1 MLRIWISRSGAAL
14 AFALMLSAIVFACGS
29 ETIVVQTVEV
39 EKVVERAVPQTVVV
53 EKEVQVAGET
63 VIQTVVV
70 EKEVQVAGETVVQ
83 TVVIEKE
90 VQVAGETVVQTVVVE
105 KEVQVAGETVIQ
117 TVVIEKEVEKE
128 VQVEVTREVEVEVVV
143 TATAEAYGAGAGAET
158 LAAATAVV
166 EAPTSQSGKLVVISP
181 DIGAGWFTSS
191 PYDDYTSDNFGV
203 ADAIIYA
210 DPAPVPQRGTFNPAI
225 SIANGWKVAE
235 DGRSITFNI
244 RDGVQ
249 FHHGWGELTAEDVAW
264 SFNDALRE
272 GNTNSRSGF
281 VGEYQGSWEAVDD
294 NTVIMHVKEGATL
307 SPVWLLETSN
317 VWRNTLTATSK
328 RAIDE
333 LGKETGGRKIG
344 QGPFMMIEGE
354 ADNFIE
360 FEAVTEHYRKVP
372 AIEAMRMV
380 AIPEPATRVAA
391 FVNGEVHISVMSA
404 QFVLEATGQLD
415 GSRVQPLGEGQTLHI
430 YMGGNFWQTSD
441 PVDPSTEFPREGWKP
456 DADHPWISDP
466 NDPASMERGNKFRRA
481 LSMAV
486 DRAAI
491 NEVIGQGLYPPH
503 YTFTGFTSNDPLWKP
518 EWEVPFDPEGARALM
533 AEAGVEEGFTMP
545 VWLTPDSGSL
555 PFDIAEAAVLQWA
568 ANLNLNVEIDATAYS
583 GNRPK
588 LIGRT
593 IDIPL
598 YHHMNLGYFDEPK
611 GRLMTAAKGGANRGI
626 ELPNDLLEKTYWAN
640 LIETD
645 AQKRIEN
652 NIFLTD
658 WLAETSLVMSMVR
671 QSQLYAVSP
680 EVAEWAPY
688 TETFGS
694 FNGADT
700 IVLR

>member
-1 MLRIWISRSGAAL
+1 MRRIWFSMSGAAL
-14 AFALMLSAIVFACGS
+14 ALALVLSAIVFACGT
-29 ETIVVQTVEV
+29 ETVVVQTVEV

-83 TVVIEKE
+83 TVVVEKE

-105 KEVQVAGETVIQ
+105 KEVSVE
-117 TVVIEKEVEKE
+117 VVKEVAVE
-128 VQVEVTREVEVEVVV
+128 VEVTREVEVVV
-143 TATAEAYGAGAGAET
+143 TATAEAYGAGAGAAVE
-158 LAAATAVV
+158 AAATAVV
-166 EAPTSQSGKLVVISP
+166 EAPATQSGKLVFVSP

-191 PYDDYTSDNFGV
+191 PYDDYTSDQIGV
-203 ADAIIYA
+203 ADTLIYA
-210 DPAPVPQRGTFNPAI
+210 DPAPIPQRGAFNPAI
-225 SIANGWKVAE
+225 SIANGWSVAE
-235 DGRSITFNI
+235 DARSITFNI

-272 GNTNSRSGF
+272 GNTNGRSGF

-360 FEAVTEHYRKVP
+360 FQAVTEHYRKVP
-372 AIEAMRMV
+372 SIEAMRMV

-391 FVNGEVHISVMSA
+391 FVNDEVHISVLSA
-404 QFVLEATGQLD
+404 QFVVEATEQVA
-415 GSRVQPLGEGQTLHI
+415 GSRIQPLGEGQTLHI

-441 PVDPSTEFPREGWKP
+441 PVQPDLEFPREGWKP
-456 DADHPWISDP
+456 DEEHPWISDY

-486 DRAAI
+486 DRVAI

-503 YTFTGFTSNDPLWKP
+503 YTFTGFTSNDAIWKDS
-518 EWEVPFDPEGARALM
+518 WAVPFDPEGARALM
-533 AEAGVEEGFTMP
+533 AEAGVPEGFRVP

-568 ANLNLNVEIDATAYS
+568 DNLNLNVEIEATAYS
-583 GNRPK
+583 GRRPT

-598 YHHMNLGYFDEPK
+598 YHHMNLGYADEPK
-611 GRLMTAAKGGANRGI
+611 GRLMSAARGGANRGI
-626 ELPNDLLEKTYWAN
+626 ELPNDILERTYWAN
-640 LIETD
+640 LIESD

-652 NIFLTD
+652 NIVLTD
-658 WLAETSLVMSMVR
+658 FLAETGLAMSMVR
-671 QSQLYAVSP
+671 QNQLYAVSP
-680 EVAEWAPY
+680 KVVEWMPH
-688 TETFGS
+688 TETFGGI
-694 FNGADT
+694 NGFDT
-700 IVLR
+700 IVLAE

>member
-1 MLRIWISRSGAAL
+1 MRRIWLSASGAAL
-14 AFALMLSAIVFACGS
+14 ALALVLTAVVFACGS

-39 EKVVERAVPQTVVV
+39 EKVVERDVVQTVVV

-70 EKEVQVAGETVVQ
+70 EKEVEVAGETVIQ
-83 TVVIEKE
+83 TVVVEKE
-90 VQVAGETVVQTVVVE
+90 VEVAGETVVQTVVVE
-105 KEVQVAGETVIQ
+105 KEVAVEVE
-117 TVVIEKEVEKE
+117 VVKEVE
-128 VQVEVTREVEVEVVV
+128 VEVIREVEVVV
-143 TATAEAYGAGAGAET
+143 TATAEAYGAGAGAEQ

-166 EAPTSQSGKLVVISP
+166 EAPASQSGKLVVVSP

-191 PYDDYTSDNFGV
+191 PYDSYTSDNIGV
-203 ADAIIYA
+203 ADAIIFA
-210 DPAPVPQRGTFNPAI
+210 DPAPIPQRGTFNPAI

-249 FHHGWGELTAEDVAW
+249 FHHGWGELSAEDVAW

-272 GNTNSRSGF
+272 GNTNGRSGF
-281 VGEYQGSWEAVDD
+281 VGEYQGSWEAIDD

-360 FEAVTEHYRKVP
+360 FEAVTDHYRKVP
-372 AIEAMRMV
+372 TIEAIRMV

-404 QFVLEATGQLD
+404 QFVLEATSQVD

-456 DADHPWISDP
+456 DAEHPWISDP

-486 DRAAI
+486 DRVAI

-503 YTFTGFTSNDPLWKP
+503 FTFTGFTSNDDPLWKP

-533 AEAGVEEGFTMP
+533 AESGVEEGFTMP

-568 ANLNLNVEIDATAYS
+568 ANLNLNVEIEATAYS
-583 GNRPK
+583 GRRPT

-598 YHHMNLGYFDEPK
+598 YPPHELGLLRRTQGTSDDGRK
-611 GRLMTAAKGGANRGI
+611 GRCQPRHRTAERDPR
-626 ELPNDLLEKTYWAN
+626 EDLLGEP
-640 LIETD
+640 
-645 AQKRIEN
+645 
-652 NIFLTD
+652 
-658 WLAETSLVMSMVR
+658 WLRPTRRNASRTTSS
-671 QSQLYAVSP
+671 SP
-680 EVAEWAPY
+680 
-688 TETFGS
+688 TGS
-694 FNGADT
+694 PR
-700 IVLR
+700 LRW

>member
-1 MLRIWISRSGAAL
+1 MRKMLLTKSSAAMVL
-14 AFALMLSAIVFACGS
+14 ALVLAAVVFACGG
-29 ETIVVQTVEV
+29 ETIVEVTREVERQVEV
-39 EKVVERAVPQTVVV
+39 TR
-53 EKEVQVAGET
+53 
-63 VIQTVVV
+63 
-70 EKEVQVAGETVVQ
+70 
-83 TVVIEKE
+83 
-90 VQVAGETVVQTVVVE
+90 
-105 KEVQVAGETVIQ
+105 
-117 TVVIEKEVEKE
+117 EVEKE
-128 VQVEVTREVEVEVVV
+128 VQVEVTREVEVEKEVQVEVEVEVTREVEVQVVV
-143 TATAEAYGAGAGAET
+143 TATAEAYGAGAGTE
-158 LAAATAVV
+158 V
-166 EAPTSQSGKLVVISP
+166 EAAPTAAVSAPSEQVGKLVVVSP

-191 PYDDYTSDNFGV
+191 PYDDYTSDNMGV
-203 ADAIIYA
+203 ADALIYA
-210 DPAPVPQRGTFNPAI
+210 DPAPIPQRGTFNPSI
-225 SIANGWKVAE
+225 SIANGWRVA
-235 DGRSITFNI
+235 DDAQSITFSI

-281 VGEYQGSWEAVDD
+281 VGEYQGSWEAIDD
-294 NTVIMHVKEGATL
+294 NTVIMHVKDGATL

-333 LGKETGGRKIG
+333 LGKETGGIKIG
-344 QGPFMMIEGE
+344 QGPFQMMEG
-354 ADNFIE
+354 APDDFIE
-360 FEAVTEHYRKVP
+360 FEAVTEHYRKIP
-372 AIEAMRMV
+372 AIKSVRMV

-391 FVNGEVHISVMSA
+391 FVNGEVDISVMSA
-404 QFVLEATGQLD
+404 QFVIESTEQVD
-415 GSRVQPLGEGQTLHI
+415 GSRIQPLGEGQTLHI
-430 YMGGNFWQTSD
+430 YMGGNFWQRSD
-441 PVDPSTEFPREGWKP
+441 PVDPSTEFPREGWIP
-456 DADHPWISDP
+456 DDDHPWISDP
-466 NDPASMERGNKFRRA
+466 NDPASVERGNKFRRA

-491 NEVIGQGLYPPH
+491 NEFIGQGLYPPH
-503 YTFTGFTSNDPLWKP
+503 YTFTGFTSADPQWKP

-533 AEAGVEEGFTMP
+533 AEAGIEEGFTMP

-568 ANLNLNVEIDATAYS
+568 DNLGLNVEIEATAYS
-583 GNRPK
+583 ARRPT

-598 YHHMNLGYFDEPK
+598 YHHMNLGYADEPK

-626 ELPNDLLEKTYWAN
+626 ELPNDILERTYWAN
-640 LIETD
+640 LVESD

-680 EVAEWAPY
+680 RVVEWQPY
-688 TETFGS
+688 TETFGGL
-694 FNGADT
+694 NGLDT
-700 IVLR
+700 IVLSE

>member
-1 MLRIWISRSGAAL
+1 MRRIWLSTSGAAL
-14 AFALMLSAIVFACGS
+14 ALALVLSAIVFACGS

-39 EKVVERAVPQTVVV
+39 EKVVERTVPQTVVV
-53 EKEVQVAGET
+53 EKEIQVAGET

-70 EKEVQVAGETVVQ
+70 EKEVE
-83 TVVIEKE
+83 
-90 VQVAGETVVQTVVVE
+90 VAGETVVQTVVVE
-105 KEVQVAGETVIQ
+105 KEVQVAGETVVQ
-117 TVVIEKEVEKE
+117 TVVVEKE
-128 VQVEVTREVEVEVVV
+128 VAVEVVKEVAVEVEVTREVEVVV

-158 LAAATAVV
+158 VAAATAVV
-166 EAPTSQSGKLVVISP
+166 EAPTTQSGKLVVISP

-210 DPAPVPQRGTFNPAI
+210 DPAPIPQRGAFNPAI

-294 NTVIMHVKEGATL
+294 NTVIMHVKDGATL

-372 AIEAMRMV
+372 SIEAMRMV

-404 QFVLEATGQLD
+404 QFVLEATGQVP

-486 DRAAI
+486 DRQAI

-503 YTFTGFTSNDPLWKP
+503 YTFTGFTSNDPLWKS

-568 ANLNLNVEIDATAYS
+568 ANLNLNVEIEATAYS
-583 GNRPK
+583 GRRPT

-626 ELPNDLLEKTYWAN
+626 ELPNEILEKTYWAN
-640 LIETD
+640 LVETD

-652 NIFLTD
+652 NILLTD

-680 EVAEWAPY
+680 EVVEWMPY

-694 FNGADT
+694 FSGADT

>member
-1 MLRIWISRSGAAL
+1 MRKIWLSTSGAAL
-14 AFALMLSAIVFACGS
+14 ALALVLSAVVFACGS

-39 EKVVERAVPQTVVV
+39 EKVVEREVLQTVVV

-70 EKEVQVAGETVVQ
+70 EKEVQIAGETVVQ
-83 TVVIEKE
+83 TVVVEKQVE
-90 VQVAGETVVQTVVVE
+90 VAGETVVQTVVVE
-105 KEVQVAGETVIQ
+105 KEV
-117 TVVIEKEVEKE
+117 EKVVEKE
-128 VQVEVTREVEVEVVV
+128 VVVEKQVEVTREVEVEVVV
-143 TATAEAYGAGAGAET
+143 TATAEAYGAGAGAEVV
-158 LAAATAVV
+158 AAATAVV
-166 EAPTSQSGKLVVISP
+166 EAPSAQTGKLVVVSP

-191 PYDDYTSDNFGV
+191 PYDDYTSDNMGV
-203 ADAIIYA
+203 ADALIYA
-210 DPAPVPQRGTFNPAI
+210 DPAPIPQRGEFNPAI

-235 DGRSITFNI
+235 DARSITFNI

-249 FHHGWGELTAEDVAW
+249 FHHGWGELSAEDVAW

-272 GNTNSRSGF
+272 GNTNGRSGF

-333 LGKETGGRKIG
+333 LGKETGGLKIG
-344 QGPFMMIEGE
+344 QGPFMMMEG
-354 ADNFIE
+354 APDDFIE
-360 FEAVTEHYRKVP
+360 FQAVTEHYRKIPSIQAV
-372 AIEAMRMV
+372 RMV

-391 FVNGEVHISVMSA
+391 FQNGEVHISVMSA
-404 QFVLEATGQLD
+404 QFVLEATNAVE
-415 GSRVQPLGEGQTLHI
+415 GSRIQPLGEGQTLHI

-486 DRAAI
+486 DRDAI
-491 NEVIGQGLYPPH
+491 NEFIGEGLYPPH

-518 EWEVPFDPEGARALM
+518 EWEVPFDPEGAQQLM

-568 ANLNLNVEIDATAYS
+568 ANLNLNVEIEATAYS
-583 GNRPK
+583 GRRPT

-626 ELPNDLLEKTYWAN
+626 ELPNEILEKTYWAN
-640 LIETD
+640 LVETD

-652 NIFLTD
+652 NILLTD

-680 EVAEWAPY
+680 EVVEWMPY

-694 FNGADT
+694 LSGLDT
-700 IVLR
+700 IVMAP

>member
-1 MLRIWISRSGAAL
+1 MRRIWLSTSGAAL
-14 AFALMLSAIVFACGS
+14 ALALVLSAIVFACGT
-29 ETIVVQTVEV
+29 ETVVVQTVEV
-39 EKVVERAVPQTVVV
+39 EKVVERDVVQTVVV
-53 EKEVQVAGET
+53 EKQVE
-63 VIQTVVV
+63 
-70 EKEVQVAGETVVQ
+70 
-83 TVVIEKE
+83 
-90 VQVAGETVVQTVVVE
+90 VAGETVVQTVVVE
-105 KEVQVAGETVIQ
+105 KEVAVEVE
-117 TVVIEKEVEKE
+117 VVKEVE
-128 VQVEVTREVEVEVVV
+128 VEVIREVEVVV
-143 TATAEAYGAGAGAET
+143 TATAEAYGAGAGAQVQ
-158 LAAATAVV
+158 AAATAVV
-166 EAPTSQSGKLVVISP
+166 EAPATQSGKLVFVSP

-191 PYDDYTSDNFGV
+191 PYDSYTSDQIGV
-203 ADAIIYA
+203 ADPLIYA
-210 DPAPVPQRGTFNPAI
+210 DPAPIPQRGAFNPAI
-225 SIANGWKVAE
+225 SIANGWRVAE
-235 DGRSITFNI
+235 DARSITFNI

-249 FHHGWGELTAEDVAW
+249 FHHGWGELSAEDVAW

-272 GNTNSRSGF
+272 GNTNGRSGF

-333 LGKETGGRKIG
+333 LGTETGGIKIG
-344 QGPFMMIEGE
+344 QGPFEMVEGE

-360 FEAVTEHYRKVP
+360 FRAVQDHYRRIP
-372 AIEAMRMV
+372 NLEAMRMV

-391 FVNGEVHISVMSA
+391 FVNDEVHITVLSA
-404 QFVLEATGQLD
+404 QFVVEATAQVD
-415 GSRVQPLGEGQTLHI
+415 GSRIQPLGEGQTLHI

-441 PVDPSTEFPREGWKP
+441 PVQPDLEFPREGWKP
-456 DADHPWISDP
+456 DDEHPWISDY

-503 YTFTGFTSNDPLWKP
+503 YTFTGFTSEDAVWKDS
-518 EWEVPFDPEGARALM
+518 WGVPFDPEGARALM
-533 AEAGVEEGFTMP
+533 AEAGVPEGFRIP

-568 ANLNLNVEIDATAYS
+568 DNLNLNVEIEATAYS
-583 GNRPK
+583 GRRPT

-598 YHHMNLGYFDEPK
+598 YHHMNLGYADEPK
-611 GRLMTAAKGGANRGI
+611 GRLMSAAQGGANRGI
-626 ELPNDLLEKTYWAN
+626 ELPNDILERTYWAN
-640 LIETD
+640 LVETD

-658 WLAETSLVMSMVR
+658 WLAETGLAMSMVR
-671 QSQLYAVSP
+671 QNQLYAVSP
-680 EVAEWAPY
+680 KVVEWMPH
-688 TETFGS
+688 TETFGGI
-694 FNGADT
+694 NGFDT
-700 IVLR
+700 IVLAE